1 MVSQRATVEL
11 ARTMFATPDNT
22 VSVGAGED
30 DCAIVLHEGSKL
42 LISSDLR
49 NHRRYIEVHSRTD
62 FEEVG
67 RFVVRQNVSDI
78 LGSGGY
84 PRWFVLSV
92 VLPGAIDLS
101 DIELLFTGVKKES
114 DKFSMSVIGGDTKQ
128 GDSLTICGTII
139 GEVGREP
146 WVMSAAVPGQDIW
159 VSGELG
165 GVTAAVCLLEH
176 SPNSAAGDRA
186 RRILT
191 DADIPLEKLQRAI
204 AEAEVR
210 CGTDISDGLGMALH
224 NVMRKSGVG
233 ANIECKS
240 LPLHSLVYEV
250 ANVFGITPE
259 QFAFGYGGD
268 FQFLIF
274 ADVSQRRLLGEL
286 GFCRIG
292 ASRPASVN
300 EMVGCPTGL
309 QTIPDFG
316 FSDFSDESPGQKFIR
331 YCKEKMAR
339 CD

>member
-1 MVSQRATVEL
+1 MVSQRAIVEL
-11 ARTMFATPDNT
+11 ARAMFATRDHT

-30 DCAIVLHEGSKL
+30 DCAIILHEGSKL

-49 NHRRYIEVHSRTD
+49 NHRRYIEVHGRID

-92 VLPGAIDLS
+92 ALPREIELT
-101 DIELLFTGVKKES
+101 DIKLLFTGVKEEGV
-114 DKFSMSVIGGDTKQ
+114 KFGVSVIGGDTKQ

-146 WVMSAAVPGQDIW
+146 WVMSAATSGQDIW

-176 SPNSAAGDRA
+176 SSNGPVGDRA
-186 RRILT
+186 RHTLR
-191 DADIPLEKLQRAI
+191 DADIPLEKLLRAI
-204 AEAEVR
+204 AAAEVR
-210 CGTDISDGLGMALH
+210 CGTDISDGLGVALH
-224 NVMRKSGVG
+224 NIMRKSRVG
-233 ANIECKS
+233 ASVECGY
-240 LPLHSLVYEV
+240 LPLHSLVYE
-250 ANVFGITPE
+250 AARVFGIAPE

-274 ADVSQRRLLGEL
+274 ADVSQRRILGEL
-286 GFCRIG
+286 GFSRIG
-292 ASRPASVN
+292 ASQPESVN
-300 EMVGCPTGL
+300 EMVGCSTGL

-331 YCKEKMAR
+331 YCRAGR
-339 CD
+339 A

>member
-1 MVSQRATVEL
+1 MVSQRAIVEL
-11 ARTMFATPDNT
+11 ARAMFATRDHT

-30 DCAIVLHEGSKL
+30 DCAIVLHGGRKL

-49 NHRRYIEVHSRTD
+49 NHRRYIEVHSPTD

-92 VLPGAIDLS
+92 ALPGGIDLT
-101 DIELLFTGVKKES
+101 DIKLLFTGVKEES
-114 DKFSMSVIGGDTKQ
+114 LKFGMSVIGGDTKQ

-146 WVMSAAVPGQDIW
+146 WIMSAAVSGQDIW

-176 SPNSAAGDRA
+176 GSNGAVGDRA
-186 RRILT
+186 RHILR
-191 DADIPLEKLQRAI
+191 DADIPLEKLRSAI
-204 AEAEVR
+204 AAAEVR

-224 NVMRKSGVG
+224 NVMSKSGVG
-233 ANIECKS
+233 AKIECKF
-240 LPLHSLVYEV
+240 LPLHALVYE
-250 ANVFGITPE
+250 AASVFGIAPE

-286 GFCRIG
+286 GFYRIG
-292 ASRPASVN
+292 TSRPASVN
-300 EMVGCPTGL
+300 EMVGCSTSL

-331 YCKEKMAR
+331 YCKAERA
-339 CD
+339 